1 MTGELCTAIGRHVL
15 EPNMRARQGSQ
26 TTSVQLHADPCPDRL
41 VERGPDNRGVG
52 PWVPFDKH
60 RLLAHYLD
68 ATQHAWRRW
77 DHRVFI
83 DPFGGPGRI
92 QVRGEA
98 FTRDGGS
105 VVAWRTLHCAAT
117 PFTRM
122 MVGDLERARAED
134 CAARL
139 TALGAPVTPFV
150 GPAVETIRDMVAA
163 VPRKGSL
170 ALAYIDPYNL
180 EYLSFSIIEAL
191 AALPKVDLAINFSTM
206 DLQRNAEFEFDPARA
221 RFDGAAPGWREDPT
235 IRSLSKKNVPIA
247 FFNYWCALV
256 KKLGF
261 EHSQEMPLVRNE
273 DGHPIYRVVFF
284 ARHAFPVRLWGDVA
298 KDKNG
303 TLSLF

>member
-1 MTGELCTAIGRHVL
+1 MATRTPRDIK
-15 EPNMRARQGSQ
+15 
-26 TTSVQLHADPCPDRL
+26 SVEVHPDPRPDL
-41 VERGPDNRGVG
+41 IVERGPDNKGVG

-77 DHRVFI
+77 GNRVFI

-105 VVAWRTLHCAAT
+105 VVAWRTLHRAAT
-117 PFTRM
+117 PFTSM
-122 MVGDLERARAED
+122 LIGDVERARAEA
-134 CAARL
+134 CAGRL

-150 GPAVETIRDMVAA
+150 GPAVETIRNMVAA
-163 VPRKGSL
+163 VPRKGAL

-180 EYLSFSIIEAL
+180 EYLSLSIIEAL

-206 DLQRNAEFEFDPARA
+206 DLQRNAEFELDPARA
-221 RFDGAAPGWREDPT
+221 RFDAAAPGWREDPT

-261 EHSQEMPLVRNE
+261 EHSQEMPFVPNE
-273 DGHPIYRVVFF
+273 QGHPIYRVVFF

-298 KDKNG
+298 KDKNR

>member
-1 MTGELCTAIGRHVL
+1 
-15 EPNMRARQGSQ
+15 MRAGQGSR
-26 TTSVQLHADPCPDRL
+26 TTSIEVHDDPCPDLL

-60 RLLAHYLD
+60 RLLSHYLD

-77 DHRVFI
+77 GHRVFI

-105 VVAWRTLHCAAT
+105 VVAWRTLNRAAT
-117 PFTRM
+117 PFTSM
-122 MVGDLERARAED
+122 LVGDLERTRTEA
-134 CAARL
+134 CATRL
-139 TALGAPVTPFV
+139 MALGAPVTPFV
-150 GPAVETIRDMVAA
+150 GPAVETIHDMVAA

-191 AALPKVDLAINFSTM
+191 AELPKVDLAINFSTM

-221 RFDGAAPGWREDPT
+221 RFDGAAPGWKDDPT

-273 DGHPIYRVVFF
+273 DGHPMYRVVFF